1 MNKTTKQL
9 QAAQMARR
17 GTAHKDEKRDRLI
30 RVRSRTYDDLV
41 ELGQSMLD
49 DFDDIISRLIKEHK
63 DRQDNGTGFQ
73 EIKETANQEEPN
85 NIIIGSYMNQHGIE
99 GAELFN
105 GVKLGDRFRLDYTLD
120 K

>member
-41 ELGQSMLD
+41 ELGQTMLD

-63 DRQDNGTGFQ
+63 DRQDNGTGF
-73 EIKETANQEEPN
+73 
-85 NIIIGSYMNQHGIE
+85 
-99 GAELFN
+99 
-105 GVKLGDRFRLDYTLD
+105 
-120 K
+120 